1 MENTK
6 RMVLVDEKML
16 DVTSALQA
24 KQDMSWNKPSD
35 QTVKSNINK
44 QMKSTLD
51 DQSIPEDVKAKQ
63 YRQQLNRFLQTKRKL
78 PTVNEF
84 RTKRKLPTVNDSLD
98 VKRPTV
104 DELLD
109 VKRPKRDSASLAIKP
124 GKRKSVVVLK
134 RVSKRIKKKPQRYA
148 DIEWENW

>member
-16 DVTSALQA
+16 DLTSALQA
-24 KQDMSWNKPSD
+24 KQDMSWNRPSD
-35 QTVKSNINK
+35 QSVKSNINK

-63 YRQQLNRFLQTKRKL
+63 YRQQLNRFL
-78 PTVNEF
+78 

-104 DELLD
+104 DELLTSSD
-109 VKRPKRDSASLAIKP
+109 RSETARL
-124 GKRKSVVVLK
+124 
-134 RVSKRIKKKPQRYA
+134 
-148 DIEWENW
+148 

>member
-44 QMKSTLD
+44 QMKSTLH
-51 DQSIPEDVKAKQ
+51 DQSITEDVKAKQ

-78 PTVNEF
+78 PTVTEF
-84 RTKRKLPTVNDSLD
+84 RTKRKLPTANDS
-98 VKRPTV
+98 
-104 DELLD
+104 LD
-109 VKRPKRDSASLAIKP
+109 VKRPKRDSASLTLKP
-124 GKRKSVVVLK
+124 GKQKSVVVLK

>member
-84 RTKRKLPTVNDSLD
+84 RTKRKLPTG
-98 VKRPTV
+98 KRFVGRQATERV
-104 DELLD
+104 VGRATE
-109 VKRPKRDSASLAIKP
+109 RDSASLAIKP

>member
-84 RTKRKLPTVNDSLD
+84 RTKRKLPTVTIRWTSSD
-98 VKRPTV
+98 RPSTSCWTSS
-104 DELLD
+104 DRSETARLWL
-109 VKRPKRDSASLAIKP
+109 
-124 GKRKSVVVLK
+124 
-134 RVSKRIKKKPQRYA
+134 
-148 DIEWENW
+148 

>member
-24 KQDMSWNKPSD
+24 KHDVSWNKPSD

-44 QMKSTLD
+44 QMKSTLN

-84 RTKRKLPTVNDSLD
+84 RTKRKLPTDNDS
-98 VKRPTV
+98 
-104 DELLD
+104 LD
-109 VKRPKRDSASLAIKP
+109 VKRPKRDSASVAIKP

>member
-84 RTKRKLPTVNDSLD
+84 RTKRKLPTGND
-98 VKRPTV
+98 
-104 DELLD
+104 LLD
-109 VKRPKRDSASLAIKP
+109 VKRPKRDSASSAIKP

>member
-24 KQDMSWNKPSD
+24 KQDMSWNRPSD

-84 RTKRKLPTVNDSLD
+84 RTKRQVTD
-98 VKRPTV
+98 R
-104 DELLD
+104 
-109 VKRPKRDSASLAIKP
+109 RR
-124 GKRKSVVVLK
+124 VVGRQATEARQ
-134 RVSKRIKKKPQRYA
+134 RVFGYKA
-148 DIEWENW
+148 G

>member
-78 PTVNEF
+78 PTA
-84 RTKRKLPTVNDSLD
+84 NDSLD

-109 VKRPKRDSASLAIKP
+109 VKRPKRDSAPLTIKP

>member
-1 MENTK
+1 
-6 RMVLVDEKML
+6 MVLVDEKML
-16 DVTSALQA
+16 DVTSTLQA

-84 RTKRKLPTVNDSLD
+84 RTKPTGNDSLD